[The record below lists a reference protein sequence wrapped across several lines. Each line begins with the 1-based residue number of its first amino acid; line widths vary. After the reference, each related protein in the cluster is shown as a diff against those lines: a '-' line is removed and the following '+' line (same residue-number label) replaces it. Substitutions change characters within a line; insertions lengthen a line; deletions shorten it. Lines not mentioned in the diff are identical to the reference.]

1 MIEIDYVYGVE
12 NLRYLTGLNDENLAK
27 EVLESNT
34 VQNALLELLNIKT
47 RINHE
52 IVYCDKCRHADFSK
66 TIDYAYACKNR
77 KSPCRNRLVGY
88 DFGCVYGEKNMLRE
102 FPRENILERG
112 NDND

>member
-1 MIEIDYVYGVE
+1 MIEIDYV
-12 NLRYLTGLNDENLAK
+12 
-27 EVLESNT
+27 
-34 VQNALLELLNIKT
+34 
-47 RINHE
+47 
-52 IVYCDKCRHADFSK
+52 
-66 TIDYAYACKNR
+66 YACKNR